1 MKKKTDQQIDIEKV
15 RKNNFSTRR
24 VTVKKVEKILTLYDL
39 PIKLNTPKLKQRNRL
54 QNDIYKFFF

>member
-24 VTVKKVEKILTLYDL
+24 VTVKKVEKILYQSFKVLDH
-39 PIKLNTPKLKQRNRL
+39 
-54 QNDIYKFFF
+54 